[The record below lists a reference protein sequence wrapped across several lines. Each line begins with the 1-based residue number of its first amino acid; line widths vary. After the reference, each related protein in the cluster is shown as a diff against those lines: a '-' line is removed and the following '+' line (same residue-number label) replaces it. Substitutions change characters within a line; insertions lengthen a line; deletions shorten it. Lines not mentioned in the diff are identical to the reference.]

1 MNYKDESFM
10 ILVETLAEDI
20 ANPVNDINQLLEANN
35 LPIKKEKALKKW
47 YEELQKLRGE
57 INNWVDEIEE

>member
-10 ILVETLAEDI
+10 TLVETLAEDI
-20 ANPVNDINQLLEANN
+20 ANPVNDLDQLLETNN

-47 YEELQKLRGE
+47 YEKLQKLRGE